1 MLAGHYAPAL
11 FIKARYPSLKLWV
24 LFLAVQVV
32 DIFFFIFALAGIEEM
47 TVLDVRGPLGLHLE
61 HVPFTHSLLM
71 NLGFGAC
78 CVLWGAIA
86 KRWKHGL
93 LIGVALCSHWALD
106 LVVHL
111 PDLPLAPWGGERVGF
126 GFWELVYSSLI
137 VEILILTAAYFF
149 FRKTIQAATTRRFAD
164 VGMAALVFV
173 QLSYVFGP
181 RMPSVLTMAA
191 MAEFIYFGFIWYAY
205 QVDRRLARPDLGA

>member
-1 MLAGHYAPAL
+1 MLTGHYAPAFL
-11 FIKARYPSLKLWV
+11 IKARYPSVKLWV

-32 DIFFFIFALAGIEEM
+32 DIFFFVFALAGIEEM
-47 TVLDVRGPLGLHLE
+47 TVLDVRGPLGLHLT

-78 CVLWGAIA
+78 CVLWGIVA

-106 LVVHL
+106 LVVHVR
-111 PDLPLAPWGGERVGF
+111 DLPLDLWGGQRVGF
-126 GFWELVYSSLI
+126 AFWELVYPSLI
-137 VEILILTAAYFF
+137 VEILMLAAAYLL
-149 FRKTIQAATTRRFAD
+149 FRKTIEAATTRRFAD

-173 QLSYVFGP
+173 QLSYVLGP
-181 RMPSVLTMAA
+181 RMLSVLAMAA
-191 MAEFIYFGFIWYAY
+191 MAECIYFGFIWYAY
-205 QVDRRLARPDLGA
+205 GLERRLTKQA